1 MTSGCP
7 ALEVGE
13 EIMSKPSTGKRPPE
27 MNRVDPADIF
37 GLPGGDVTEMWS
49 KAMNDLVGSEAS
61 REAGARAFDS
71 YLTMSASAHR
81 LFSQFMG
88 QILGQLNLPTQG
100 EIISLAERLTNIE
113 MRLDDLDAR
122 LDQMTRLIETI
133 AGAARQA
140 APVESDERSPRAR
153 RTTRAVS
160 TESGILRQRPARAHG
175 AKGADRQSSK
185 VARE

>member
-1 MTSGCP
+1 MG
-7 ALEVGE
+7 
-13 EIMSKPSTGKRPPE
+13 KPSAGKRPPVT
-27 MNRVDPADIF
+27 NRVDPAGIF
-37 GLPGGDVTEMWS
+37 GLPGGELTETWS

-61 REAGARAFDS
+61 IEASARAFDS

-122 LDQMTRLIETI
+122 LDQMAHHIETI
-133 AGAARQA
+133 AGAVQQA
-140 APVESDERSPRAR
+140 ASAESDERSPRVR
-153 RTTRAVS
+153 RTARAAS
-160 TESGILRQRPARAHG
+160 TESGSPRQRSAREHG
-175 AKGADRQSSK
+175 AKGAARQSSK
-185 VARE
+185 VVRE

>member
-1 MTSGCP
+1 
-7 ALEVGE
+7 
-13 EIMSKPSTGKRPPE
+13 MSKPSAGKRPPE
-27 MNRVDPADIF
+27 TNRVDPAGIF
-37 GLPGGDVTEMWS
+37 GLPSGDFTEMWS

-61 REAGARAFDS
+61 LEAGARTFDS

-122 LDQMTRLIETI
+122 LDQIAHHIETI
-133 AGAARQA
+133 AGAVRQA
-140 APVESDERSPRAR
+140 APVESDERSPRVRRAAR
-153 RTTRAVS
+153 SAS
-160 TESGILRQRPARAHG
+160 TDSGIPRQRPARAHG
-175 AKGADRQSSK
+175 AKGTGRQSSK
-185 VARE
+185 VVRE

>member
-1 MTSGCP
+1 
-7 ALEVGE
+7 
-13 EIMSKPSTGKRPPE
+13 MSKPSTGKRPPE

-133 AGAARQA
+133 AGAVRQA
-140 APVESDERSPRAR
+140 APAESDERSPRAR

-160 TESGILRQRPARAHG
+160 TESVILRQRPARAHG
-175 AKGADRQSSK
+175 AKGTDRQSSK
-185 VARE
+185 VVRE

>member
-1 MTSGCP
+1 
-7 ALEVGE
+7 LEAGE
-13 EIMSKPSTGKRPPE
+13 EIMSKPSAGKRPPE
-27 MNRVDPADIF
+27 TNREDPAGIF
-37 GLPGGDVTEMWS
+37 GFPGGDVTEMWS

-61 REAGARAFDS
+61 LEARARAFDS

-100 EIISLAERLTNIE
+100 EITSLAERLTNIE

-122 LDQMTRLIETI
+122 LDQMARLIETI
-133 AGAARQA
+133 AGAVQQA
-140 APVESDERSPRAR
+140 APVESDERSPRVR
-153 RTTRAVS
+153 RTTRAAS
-160 TESGILRQRPARAHG
+160 TESGILRQRPTRARG
-175 AKGADRQSSK
+175 AKGAGRQSSK